1 MSVALPSLLDV
12 WRAVSS
18 RRCFEGVIPLA
29 ALPRLASMLADVE
42 GEVRYSVSFDRDDQG
57 YAYVEVLAWAGLPL
71 TCQRSLD
78 RFVLSVRVEQRLGLI
93 RDEAEEGALPPG
105 WEPLLVS
112 GGELAPLEVIED
124 ELILAIPLVPTM
136 QVEADASEVVWASDG
151 NTSRSQEKGSP
162 FAVLRSLKRTDA

>member
-1 MSVALPSLLDV
+1 
-12 WRAVSS
+12 
-18 RRCFEGVIPLA
+18 
-29 ALPRLASMLADVE
+29 MLADVE

-57 YAYVEVLAWAGLPL
+57 CAYVDVLAWAGLPL

-124 ELILAIPLVPTM
+124 ELILAVPLVPTT
-136 QVEADASEVVWASDG
+136 QVEADANEVLWASDG
-151 NTSRSQEKGSP
+151 GTRPSQQKASP
-162 FAVLRSLKRTDA
+162 FAVLRRLKRTDV